1 MVKPKESNRWKD
13 ERPSPASNGQSPENQ
28 FDEAARLLR
37 VFCDGLGSVVWRF
50 TQLEK
55 AFQTRAATL
64 SSVADQLRH
73 NMDKL
78 DRLHHLL
85 DAELRRPKVVVSD
98 HGERRPLRMRT
109 LKSSPRRKTRGFT
122 LVELLVVI
130 AIIGIL
136 AALLM
141 TAVSRAKN
149 QASKVTDINN
159 LKQVMTAVHS
169 YVADEND
176 VLPPPNWD
184 GGGDTGTNG
193 GWLYAVDLS
202 AMGPARFKAE
212 TGLLWST
219 LHTPKVYVCPM
230 DDPTKAH
237 YSKTQGAVMERPQQL
252 SSYAMNGAVVGYMA
266 MIYPPVKMASMHSDD
281 CAFWETDETDPFYF
295 NDGANFPEEGVSARH
310 QQGAIHA
317 AFDGAVSYVRL
328 TDWYALV
335 GDPNRNRLWCY
346 PGTPDGR

>member
-1 MVKPKESNRWKD
+1 VKATEFNRRKD
-13 ERPSPASNGQSPENQ
+13 ERPSPSRNGQAQQNQ
-28 FDEAARLLR
+28 FDEAARLMK
-37 VFCDGLGSVVWRF
+37 VFCDGLGSVIWRF

-64 SSVADQLRH
+64 SSVADQLRQ

-85 DAELRRPKVVVSD
+85 DAEIRRPKVVVSD

-109 LKSSPRRKTRGFT
+109 LKPAKRRTARGFT

-230 DDPTKAH
+230 DDPTKARF
-237 YSKTQGAVMERPQQL
+237 SKTQGAVMERPQQL

-266 MIYPPVKMASMHSDD
+266 MINPPVKMASMHSDD

-310 QQGAIHA
+310 SQGAIHA